1 MCIFNIFSSL
11 PSSHILPINTYIVF
25 TTFHVNFTLLRS
37 DSCARF
43 NYRARSITMVFF
55 FLLSIAMMIK
65 VIGLPLILILMEDDF
80 SRIQTVNT
88 YSISCS
94 IENLRPI
101 KRNRQNMNDK
111 RNAIKKLQ
119 RACDSIKYNQKL
131 DLNL

>member
-1 MCIFNIFSSL
+1 
-11 PSSHILPINTYIVF
+11 
-25 TTFHVNFTLLRS
+25 
-37 DSCARF
+37 
-43 NYRARSITMVFF
+43 
-55 FLLSIAMMIK
+55 
-65 VIGLPLILILMEDDF
+65 MEDDF
-80 SRIQTVNT
+80 SRIQTVKT

-101 KRNRQNMNDK
+101 KRNRQKMNDK